1 MMTELE
7 REIFNKGLKSEL
19 AELKERIDI
28 LQTLAGA
35 GGTPAS
41 EPPASPVH
49 ARPRATK
56 KNGKYEPNDLMLRAS
71 AVLATG
77 GENPL
82 NIKDVRAALEQEGL
96 QFDNN
101 RQLGQA
107 LGVLGRGGF
116 IKKKA
121 KGYIF
126 KKPFTPEAAPAQ
138 EGIVMP

>member
-1 MMTELE
+1 MSMTELE

-41 EPPASPVH
+41 EPTPVH
-49 ARPRATK
+49 TRPRATK
-56 KNGKYEPNDLMLRAS
+56 KNGKYEPGDLMVRAS
-71 AVLATG
+71 AVLAAG

-82 NIKDVRAALEQEGL
+82 NIKELRAALETEGL

-107 LGVLGRGGF
+107 LGVLGRGGY

-121 KGYIF
+121 NGYVF
-126 KKPFTPEAAPAQ
+126 KKAFTPEAPPQ